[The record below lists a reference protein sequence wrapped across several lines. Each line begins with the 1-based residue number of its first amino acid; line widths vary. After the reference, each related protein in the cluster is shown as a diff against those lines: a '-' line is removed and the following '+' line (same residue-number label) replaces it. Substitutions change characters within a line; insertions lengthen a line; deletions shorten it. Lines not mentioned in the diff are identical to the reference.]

1 MSASASTHDRI
12 LDHGLDLLSVVG
24 VTGVTLG
31 VLAER
36 VGMSKSGLF
45 AHFRSKEAV
54 QIGLLEHM
62 GRVANA
68 QVVIPAMGSS
78 EGLPRLRALCGNWLG
93 WSTRAG
99 LSGGCP
105 IAAALFEL
113 DDLDGDVRARVV
125 EMESY
130 WRALL
135 AGLVRQAVDR
145 EQLSAGLDVDQF
157 VWEICGVYLIH
168 HASRR
173 FLKDPKADARAQTA
187 FNALLQRGGA
197 LDLSPPT
204 GK

>member
-1 MSASASTHDRI
+1 MTATTTTYDRI

-62 GRVANA
+62 ARVANA
-68 QVVIPAMGSS
+68 QVVAPAMGSI
-78 EGLPRLRALCGNWLG
+78 EGLPRLRALVGNWLG

-125 EMESY
+125 EMESH
-130 WRALL
+130 WRALI
-135 AGLVRQAVDR
+135 ASLVRQAVDR
-145 EQLSAGLDVDQF
+145 GQLSAGLDVDQF
-157 VWEICGVYLIH
+157 VWEICGIYLNH

-187 FNALLQRGGA
+187 FNALLERGGA

-204 GK
+204 RN